1 MGKAGI
7 TAAPASPEGDAGAAP
22 DLALAASGKPPK
34 ETSRDRML
42 KAATSEFC
50 ARGYFD
56 VSVEDIASASGVS
69 RMTFYRHFSGKA
81 EIASELF
88 RLNSQA
94 AMPRL
99 MMIANFDFRNRAVVE
114 QWITRLFD
122 DDRDRR
128 QLLRV
133 FSQANADEAGFTQRA
148 QRLIDELIVGL
159 GQVIPAFALDP
170 EAPADRR
177 RWIEAWLV
185 LYEVLDQ
192 GNHAARAAGL
202 ATDPL
207 MPGILAD
214 RFLRFVRDGDSRPWR
229 R

>member
-1 MGKAGI
+1 MTGFNVTAVLLEPIGDHGASLELGLAG
-7 TAAPASPEGDAGAAP
+7 
-22 DLALAASGKPPK
+22 SGKPTK

-42 KAATSEFC
+42 SAATSEFC

-56 VSVEDIASASGVS
+56 VSVEDIATSAGVS

-99 MMIANFDFRNRAVVE
+99 MMIANLDFRDRTVVE
-114 QWITRLFD
+114 QWITGLFD

-133 FSQANADEAGFTQRA
+133 FSQANADEAGFTQSA

-170 EAPADRR
+170 EAPSDRR

-185 LYEVLDQ
+185 LYEILDQ
-192 GNHAARAAGL
+192 GNHAARGAGL

-214 RFLRFVRDGDSRPWR
+214 RFLRFVLDSDIVSVR
-229 R
+229 

>member
-1 MGKAGI
+1 MSGPNVMAALVMPDGDGGGAGAFGLAAPGKA
-7 TAAPASPEGDAGAAP
+7 
-22 DLALAASGKPPK
+22 PK

-42 KAATSEFC
+42 RAATSEFC

-56 VSVEDIASASGVS
+56 VSVEDIATSAGVS

-81 EIASELF
+81 DIASELF

-99 MMIANFDFRNRAVVE
+99 MKIANLDFRDRAVVE
-114 QWITRLFD
+114 QWIARLFD
-122 DDRDRR
+122 VDRDRR

-133 FSQANADEAGFTQRA
+133 FSQANADEAGFTQSA
-148 QRLIDELIVGL
+148 QRLIDDLILGL

-185 LYEVLDQ
+185 LYEILDQ
-192 GNHAARAAGL
+192 GNHAARGAGL

-214 RFLRFVRDGDSRPWR
+214 RFLRFVLQGGCRA
-229 R
+229 